1 MGFQASGDGGSEPEP
16 VQEYEEIDD
25 DDNDMAGGDPSGSLG
40 QPSPPSPTT
49 AREMVVSPRSQAR
62 ASTRALGK
70 RRHRETIDADLQLD
84 DAVLLREPNPVPVDM
99 EVQPGLNGRRS
110 RNTPSSEELFRDLP
124 PQQPDQNPE
133 QIPGARNRTIQR
145 CRNREMTT
153 SPVEPTNSALNNGTR
168 SGVGN
173 GKEAPCLDIEVAS
186 SAMGEVKM
194 SLKCSVDPSKFRM
207 PALEAVFKLVESKCL
222 RSYKVLPPDFSIR
235 SLMTE
240 ICQCVVE
247 RNTQSDGAIIG
258 SRSEDGRNRKQIAA
272 EKLLVSNGSE
282 SGPVNST
289 PSQQRHLALSTL
301 RTNHDVMDISKG
313 EEKIRIS
320 IVNDF
325 GKEKCPPSFCYIP
338 RNLVFQNALVSMSL
352 AKIGGD
358 DCCADCFGDCLSSP
372 EPCACARQTGG
383 EYAYTLEGLVRPAF
397 IDECVSMNRFPEEH
411 QKVFCETCPLERSRN
426 KASPKPCRSHLVRKF
441 IKECWSKC
449 GCNMQCGNR
458 VVQRGITC
466 NLQVFFTGKG
476 TGWGL
481 RTLDE
486 LPKGAFVCEYAG
498 EILTNT
504 ELHERVVENMQNDRY
519 VHPILLDAGWCS
531 RKALKEEEALCLD
544 GTFYGN
550 VGRFINHRCCDA
562 SLVVVPVEVETPDHH
577 YYHLAFFTSTKVE
590 AFEELTWDYG
600 IDFDAEKQKPVKP
613 FECLCGSRYCR
624 GRRHHPR
631 KRSATAAAAD

>member
-1 MGFQASGDGGSEPEP
+1 
-16 VQEYEEIDD
+16 
-25 DDNDMAGGDPSGSLG
+25 MADGDPSGSL
-40 QPSPPSPTT
+40 PPWPPSPTT
-49 AREMVVSPRSQAR
+49 ARELVVSPRPQAR

-70 RRHRETIDADLQLD
+70 RRHRETIDADLQLE
-84 DAVLLREPNPVPVDM
+84 DAVLLREPKHVPVPVDM
-99 EVQPGLNGRRS
+99 EVQPGLIGHRS
-110 RNTPSSEELFRDLP
+110 CNASSSEELFRDLP
-124 PQQPDQNPE
+124 PQQPDQNPK

-153 SPVEPTNSALNNGTR
+153 SSVEPTNSALNNGTR

-173 GKEAPCLDIEVAS
+173 VQEAPCLDIEVAS

-194 SLKCSVDPSKFRM
+194 SLKCSVGPSKFRM
-207 PALEAVFKLVESKCL
+207 PALEAVFKMVESKCL

-235 SLMTE
+235 RLMTE

-247 RNTQSDGAIIG
+247 RNTQSDGAVIG
-258 SRSEDGRNRKQIAA
+258 S
-272 EKLLVSNGSE
+272 
-282 SGPVNST
+282 
-289 PSQQRHLALSTL
+289 
-301 RTNHDVMDISKG
+301 
-313 EEKIRIS
+313 
-320 IVNDF
+320 
-325 GKEKCPPSFCYIP
+325 
-338 RNLVFQNALVSMSL
+338 SMSL
-352 AKIGGD
+352 AKIGGE

-397 IDECVSMNRFPEEH
+397 IDECVSMYRLPEEH
-411 QKVFCETCPLERSRN
+411 QKVFCGTCPLERSRN
-426 KASPKPCRSHLVRKF
+426 KASPKPCRGHLVRKF

-458 VVQRGITC
+458 VVQCGITC

-531 RKALKEEEALCLD
+531 RKVLKEEEALCLD

-562 SLVVVPVEVETPDHH
+562 NLVVVPVEVETLIITIIILHSSQ
-577 YYHLAFFTSTKVE
+577 A
-590 AFEELTWDYG
+590 
-600 IDFDAEKQKPVKP
+600 
-613 FECLCGSRYCR
+613 
-624 GRRHHPR
+624 PR
-631 KRSATAAAAD
+631 WRLLRN